1 MEKQEWRKARKEVE
15 RQIKALVPNMENRAG
30 IYIWY
35 RKKYCFYAGQSV
47 KLVDRSVSHLM
58 QYDHLGRSIQKYGL
72 YSKDNPWG
80 WNLTYFYCDE
90 WELNDLERETIA
102 KWNEHNIS
110 YNITSGGQNE
120 GKVDINQRQAPK
132 GYRDGLAQGRKNAYR
147 EIANLFTK
155 WLDVSIKGE
164 PNKVKQRKLGEFTE
178 LVAQFIK
185 ESEKVAGKGENE

>member
-1 MEKQEWRKARKEVE
+1 MEKQEWRKARYELEKK
-15 RQIKALVPNMENRAG
+15 IKALVPSMENRAG
-30 IYIWY
+30 IYVWY

-58 QYDHLGRSIQKYGL
+58 QYDHLGMSIKKYGL
-72 YSKDNPWG
+72 FSKDNPYG
-80 WNLTYFYCDE
+80 WNLLYFYCDE
-90 WELNDLERETIA
+90 WELDDKERETIA

-120 GKVDINQRQAPK
+120 GKVDINERQAPK
-132 GYRDGLAQGRKNAYR
+132 TYRDGLAQGKINAYR
-147 EIANLFTK
+147 EIAQLFTK

-164 PNKVKQRKLGEFTE
+164 PNKVKERKLGEFNE

-185 ESEKVAGKGENE
+185 ESEKVAGKGKNE